1 MPSPAFLYSPPLF
14 PAAALVV
21 REVAEPFEV
30 RASAPTVP
38 AYAAPAAAAP
48 RSATTVPGVDP
59 FTLSTDE
66 LDHLFDLGETIV
78 STVREIDRQTH
89 RFLGMLAEFD
99 ARRGW
104 ELGGHAGCAEWL
116 ADSTGMDR
124 GTARERVRMAR
135 ALVDLPET
143 SAAMAAGELSYSKVR
158 ALTRVATP
166 ESEGELLEL
175 AQEASAGEL
184 ERLLRTRRLSDADE
198 SEREEM
204 RYLARSFSLIPD
216 LDGMIEV
223 RGRLTPEQGAL
234 LMRAIEAASD
244 MLFRD
249 AGGNPVLEALQC
261 AGSPREKERIAAR
274 RRADALVLLAERAL
288 EAGVGERPEEVRSG
302 ASAERYQVFV
312 HVGTGT
318 LRGEPASGDGC
329 ACAGGHGSP
338 VSGAPA
344 AHSANPDLD
353 RSDIDPGIRVSAE
366 TSRRLT
372 CDASVVEV
380 SRSPGGE
387 LLDFGR
393 RTRTIPPAL
402 RRALHLRDGRCRF
415 PGCPS
420 RFCEA
425 HHITHWANGGE
436 TSLSNTL
443 LLCRHHHRILHE
455 GGWTLSLDREGHPI
469 FRNPLGLEAT
479 DYRGTTITPVPRR

>member
-1 MPSPAFLYSPPLF
+1 MPSPAFLYSVPLF

-30 RASAPTVP
+30 PASLPAAPTSAAIAATPLSAPVTANTVP
-38 AYAAPAAAAP
+38 
-48 RSATTVPGVDP
+48 RVDP
-59 FTLSTDE
+59 FTLPTDE
-66 LDHLFDLGETIV
+66 LDQLFDLSEAIV

-89 RFLGMLAEFD
+89 RFLTMLAEFD

-104 ELGGHAGCAEWL
+104 ELGGHPGCAEWL
-116 ADSTGMDR
+116 AHATGMDR
-124 GTARERVRMAR
+124 GAARERVRMAR
-135 ALVDLPET
+135 ALVKLPET

-184 ERLLRTRRLSDADE
+184 ERLLRTRRLSHADE
-198 SEREEM
+198 SDREEM
-204 RYLARSFSLIPD
+204 RHVARSFSLIPD

-223 RGRLTPEQGAL
+223 RGRLTPEQGVL

-244 MLFRD
+244 ILFRD
-249 AGGNPVLEALQC
+249 SGGNPVLEALQG
-261 AGSPREKERIAAR
+261 AGSAREKERIAAR

-318 LRGEPASGDGC
+318 LRGEPASGGAS
-329 ACAGGHGSP
+329 ACVNGHGSP
-338 VSGAPA
+338 VSGA
-344 AHSANPDLD
+344 SDLA

-372 CDASVVEV
+372 CDASVVQV

-425 HHITHWANGGE
+425 HHITHWAHGGA
-436 TSLSNTL
+436 TSLANTL

-455 GGWTLSLDREGHPI
+455 GGWTLSLDREGHPV

-479 DYRGTTITPVPRR
+479 DYRGTPITPVPRR

>member
-1 MPSPAFLYSPPLF
+1 MHTPAFLYSAPLF
-14 PAAALVV
+14 PTATFVV

-30 RASAPTVP
+30 PASGPAVPTSAAPRCAPTV
-38 AYAAPAAAAP
+38 
-48 RSATTVPGVDP
+48 SGVDP
-59 FTLSTDE
+59 FTLSTED
-66 LDHLFDLGETIV
+66 LDHLFDLSEAIV

-89 RFLGMLAEFD
+89 RFLTMLAEFD

-116 ADSTGMDR
+116 ADATGMDR

-135 ALVDLPET
+135 ALVELPET

-175 AQEASAGEL
+175 AHEASAGEL
-184 ERLLRTRRLSDADE
+184 ERLLRTRRLTDADE
-198 SEREEM
+198 AEREEM
-204 RYLARSFSLIPD
+204 RHLARGFSLVPD

-223 RGRLTPEQGAL
+223 RGRLTPEQGVL

-249 AGGNPVLEALQC
+249 SGGNPVLEALQG
-261 AGSPREKERIAAR
+261 AGSMREKERIAAR

-318 LRGEPASGDGC
+318 LRGEPASGG
-329 ACAGGHGSP
+329 ACDCSNDHGSP
-338 VSGAPA
+338 ASAAPA
-344 AHSANPDLD
+344 AHSAIPDLD

-380 SRSPGGE
+380 SRSPTGE

-425 HHITHWANGGE
+425 HHITHWAHGGA
-436 TSLSNTL
+436 TSLANTV
-443 LLCRHHHRILHE
+443 LLCRHHHRIVHE
-455 GGWTLSLDREGHPI
+455 GGWTLSLTREGHPV
-469 FRNPLGLEAT
+469 FRNPLGLERT
-479 DYRGTTITPVPRR
+479 DYRGTPITPVPSR

>member
-1 MPSPAFLYSPPLF
+1 MHTPAFLYSLPWSS
-14 PAAALVV
+14 AAGLVV
-21 REVAEPFEV
+21 REVSEPFTV
-30 RASAPTVP
+30 RASVP
-38 AYAAPAAAAP
+38 AVPTYAAPVAAAP
-48 RSATTVPGVDP
+48 VSAPTISGVDP
-59 FTLSTDE
+59 FTLPTDE
-66 LDHLFDLGETIV
+66 LDQLFDLSQAIV

-89 RFLGMLAEFD
+89 RFLTMLAEFD

-116 ADSTGMDR
+116 ADATGMDR

-135 ALVDLPET
+135 ALVELPET

-158 ALTRVATP
+158 ALTRVATA

-184 ERLLRTRRLSDADE
+184 ERLLRTRRRSDADE
-198 SEREEM
+198 AEQEEM
-204 RYLARSFSLIPD
+204 RHLARSFSLVPD

-223 RGRLTPEQGAL
+223 RGRLTPEQGA
-234 LMRAIEAASD
+234 
-244 MLFRD
+244 
-249 AGGNPVLEALQC
+249 
-261 AGSPREKERIAAR
+261 GSAREKERIAAR

-288 EAGVGERPEEVRSG
+288 EAGVGQRPEEVRSG

-318 LRGEPASGDGC
+318 LRGEPAAGC
-329 ACAGGHGSP
+329 GCDCARGQGSP
-338 VSGAPA
+338 AFGAPA
-344 AHSANPDLD
+344 APSANPDLD

-380 SRSPGGE
+380 SRSPSGE

-425 HHITHWANGGE
+425 HHITHWANGGA

-455 GGWTLSLDREGHPI
+455 GGWTLSLTREGHPV
-469 FRNPLGLEAT
+469 FRNPLGLMAT
-479 DYRGTTITPVPRR
+479 DYRGTPITPVPRR